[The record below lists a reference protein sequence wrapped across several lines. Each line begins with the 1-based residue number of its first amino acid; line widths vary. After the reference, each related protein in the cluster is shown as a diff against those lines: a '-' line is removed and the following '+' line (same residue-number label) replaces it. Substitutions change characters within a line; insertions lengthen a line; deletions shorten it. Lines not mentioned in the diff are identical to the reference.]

1 MEYFEEYKSLVE
13 KRIAALNLE
22 KEPRQLYQPIS
33 YTLAGGGKRLRPV
46 LVLVACD
53 LYGGNVQEALDVAI
67 GIEVFHNFTLLHDD
81 IMDKSEMRRGK
92 DTVHKKWNPNIAIL
106 AGDTMFALACHFIQS
121 AKSQQFSSI
130 LSTFTQTAIEVCEG
144 QQFDMD
150 FEERNAVSISE
161 YINMIRLKTAVLL
174 GASLKAGALVA
185 NATIQQADLLY
196 DFGVNAGI
204 AFQLK
209 DDFLDAFGN
218 AEKFG
223 KKIGS
228 DILANKKTWLYL
240 KCLEMAED
248 NDKKRLLDFN
258 GQKKFDEQS
267 KVSGVL
273 ALYDKYNIK
282 NEATY
287 EMECFFRNS
296 TEIMNKVVAPIEKKA
311 MLVDYARW
319 LFERDY

>member
-13 KRIAALNLE
+13 ERIASLNLD

-33 YTLAGGGKRLRPV
+33 YTLEGGGKRLRPV
-46 LVLVACD
+46 LVLAACN
-53 LYGGNVQEALDVAI
+53 LFGGNAQEALDVAL

-92 DTVHKKWNPNIAIL
+92 DTVHKKWNTNIAIL
-106 AGDTMFALACHFIQS
+106 SGDTMFALAYRFIQS
-121 AKSQQFSSI
+121 TKSPQIFLI
-130 LSTFTQTAIEVCEG
+130 LETFTQTAIEVCEG

-150 FEERNAVSISE
+150 FEELRDVPISE
-161 YINMIRLKTAVLL
+161 YISMIRLKTAVLL

-185 NATIQQADLLY
+185 NATIRQADLLY
-196 DFGVNAGI
+196 DFGVNVGI

-209 DDFLDAFGN
+209 DDYLDAFGN

-223 KKIGS
+223 KKIGG

-248 NDKKRLLDFN
+248 NDKKRLLDLYR
-258 GQKKFDEQS
+258 QKEIDEQS
-267 KVSGVL
+267 KVSEVL
-273 ALYDKYNIK
+273 NLYDKYNIK
-282 NEATY
+282 DEAMN
-287 EMECFFRNS
+287 EMERYFSNS
-296 TEIMNKVVAPIEKKA
+296 NEVMNKINASVDKKTR
-311 MLVDYARW
+311 LVDYARW
-319 LFERDY
+319 LFEREY